1 MIEQDAKQIVK
12 QVDLRQ
18 LKGKTVMIAG
28 ASGLIGSY
36 FLACLKQVR
45 AVKVVAVIRSQ
56 PKAYWLKLADF
67 KGVRIMRGD
76 LTDLSFCQSLPRADV
91 IIHAAG
97 YGQPGRFLLKP
108 LKTLKLYTLT
118 TFFLLDK
125 LKPGGKFLY
134 ISSSEVYSGLKALAY
149 QENQIGR
156 TNTDHPRACYIE
168 AKRAGEAICQ
178 AAKSQRVNVKICR
191 LSLAYGP
198 GTRKDDQRVLY
209 QLIVEGLK
217 GEIQLLDNGRVM
229 RTYCYVADSVEV
241 MWQILLTGKETVYNV
256 GGESRTSIA
265 NLARKIGKYLKVK
278 VIIPNKSRAKWGAP
292 EDVRLDLSKIKK
304 EFHKH
309 KFISLNEGLRRTIE
323 WLRQL

>member
-12 QVDLRQ
+12 QLDLRQ

-45 AVKVVAVIRSQ
+45 QVRVVAVIRSR

-67 KGVRIMRGD
+67 KDVRIMRGD
-76 LTDLSFCQSLPRADV
+76 LTDLNFCQSLPRADV

-108 LKTLKLYTLT
+108 LKTLKLNTLT
-118 TFFLLDK
+118 TFLLFNK
-125 LKPGGKFLY
+125 LKPKGRFLF
-134 ISSSEVYSGLKALAY
+134 ISSSEIYSSSDL
-149 QENQIGR
+149 
-156 TNTDHPRACYIE
+156 DHPRVCYIE
-168 AKRAGEAICQ
+168 AKRAGETICQ
-178 AAKSQRVNVKICR
+178 AYQTKGVKVKICR

-198 GTRKDDQRVLY
+198 GTRSDDQRVLN
-209 QLIVEGLK
+209 QLITKGLK
-217 GEIQLLDNGRVM
+217 GEIRLLDNGRVM

-241 MWQILLTGKETVYNV
+241 MWQILLKGKETVYNV

-265 NLARKIGKYLKVK
+265 NLAGKIGKYLKVK
-278 VIIPNKSRAKWGAP
+278 VIIPNKSAAKLGAP

-304 EFHKH
+304 EFHKTN
-309 KFISLNEGLRRTIE
+309 FVSLNEGLKRTIE
-323 WLRQL
+323 WLKQL

>member
-12 QVDLRQ
+12 QLDLRQ

-45 AVKVVAVIRSQ
+45 QVRVVAVIRSR

-67 KGVRIMRGD
+67 KDVRIMRGD
-76 LTDLSFCQSLPRADV
+76 LTDLNFCQSLPRADV

-108 LKTLKLYTLT
+108 LKTLKLNTLT
-118 TFFLLDK
+118 TFLLFNK
-125 LKPGGKFLY
+125 LKPKGRFLF
-134 ISSSEVYSGLKALAY
+134 ISSSEIYSSSDL
-149 QENQIGR
+149 
-156 TNTDHPRACYIE
+156 DHPRVCYIE
-168 AKRAGEAICQ
+168 AKRAGEATCQ
-178 AAKSQRVNVKICR
+178 AAKSQGVNVKICR
-191 LSLAYGP
+191 LALAYGP

-217 GEIQLLDNGRVM
+217 GEIRLLDNGRVM

-241 MWQILLTGKETVYNV
+241 MWQILLKGKETVYNV

-265 NLARKIGKYLKVK
+265 NLAGKIGKYLKVK
-278 VIIPNKSRAKWGAP
+278 VIIPNKSAAKLGAP

-304 EFHKH
+304 EFHKTN
-309 KFISLNEGLRRTIE
+309 FVSLNEGLKRTIE
-323 WLRQL
+323 WLKQL

>member
-1 MIEQDAKQIVK
+1 MIEQEAKQIVR
-12 QVDLRQ
+12 QVNLKS

-45 AVKVVAVIRSQ
+45 AVKVVAVIKSQ

-67 KGVRIMRGD
+67 KDVRIMRGD

-134 ISSSEVYSGLKALAY
+134 ISSSEIYSSSDL
-149 QENQIGR
+149 
-156 TNTDHPRACYIE
+156 DHPRICYIE
-168 AKRAGEAICQ
+168 AKRAGETICQ
-178 AAKSQRVNVKICR
+178 AAKNQGVNVKICR

-209 QLIVEGLK
+209 QLIVAGLK

-265 NLARKIGKYLKVK
+265 DLAGKIGRYLKVK
-278 VIIPNKSRAKWGAP
+278 VIIPNKSAAKLGAP

-309 KFISLNEGLRRTIE
+309 KFVSLNEGLRRTIN